1 MAEEGST
8 GVIDDGGK
16 PNDATDWKAEARK
29 WEARAKAEK
38 LDSELKAVIA
48 KAAHDEAVAK
58 VAKETG
64 VPASLIKG
72 ESEDEMREFA
82 QSVAAYA
89 KPATGARTPR
99 NGAFD
104 NRGAHDADEA
114 KRRLAKQGIIP
125 AHAGSTLFALIGPPT
140 ERDHPRACGEH
151 LDWLP
156 EEPLDVG
163 SSPRMRGAPG
173 EQPSAR
179 PTHGIIPAHAGST
192 QCIRFI
198 SMSTTK
204 PRRQSWRGIITNGKN
219 EKASSRHTERT
230 PGRNGLQP
238 RPLCKRALSI
248 SIERPMPIPRR
259 DRQDLGRDDRGGARA
274 VPRS

>member
-29 WEARAKAEK
+29 WEARAKANSEKAKAYDNVQEAGKSELEKARAKAEK
-38 LDSELKAVIA
+38 LDSELKAVKA

-58 VAKETG
+58 IAKETG

-104 NRGAHDADEA
+104 NRGSHDADEA
-114 KRRLAKQGIIP
+114 KRRLAKQVF
-125 AHAGSTLFALIGPPT
+125 GS
-140 ERDHPRACGEH
+140 
-151 LDWLP
+151 
-156 EEPLDVG
+156 
-163 SSPRMRGAPG
+163 
-173 EQPSAR
+173 
-179 PTHGIIPAHAGST
+179 
-192 QCIRFI
+192 
-198 SMSTTK
+198 
-204 PRRQSWRGIITNGKN
+204 
-219 EKASSRHTERT
+219 
-230 PGRNGLQP
+230 
-238 RPLCKRALSI
+238 
-248 SIERPMPIPRR
+248 
-259 DRQDLGRDDRGGARA
+259 
-274 VPRS
+274 